1 MLVFDTS
8 PDDPS
13 FIVVG
18 SNISKVAEFGS
29 TLDNT
34 YISLYAND
42 PLSNVGYIIGTSNQ
56 NLANPV
62 FSIGMINTN
71 TNAIYPDF
79 TISNHFIGINNTTP
93 QYTLDTSGNI
103 NLSGN
108 IYNNALQT
116 GYWYNP
122 NNYLYVPNS
131 NVGIGTSSSQY
142 KFHVV
147 GSTYITGSIYA
158 SNLKPSAFIDT
169 TIATNIS
176 SGTLP
181 LTVLPTTNVTSPAS
195 TYGSGAQVA
204 QITTDIYGRVVQ
216 AQNVPIYI
224 TQSQIL
230 GLTSNGLTP
239 AAIYGNYSNLVNIPF
254 YYDANNTTYYLG
266 SGNIGIGTTNANL
279 GKLQVQG
286 DGYFNGTLFASNL
299 NIIGELTTINVA
311 TSNSTQLDIINSGPG
326 PALKVVQ
333 KDGSTVSQ
341 FYNNTGPVFTI
352 AGSGSIGIGSS
363 IPTVPLDIV
372 GNVKISGGTISGGGL
387 VQSAFTDTTNATNI
401 TSGTLSASRLPNT
414 TVTSGNYG
422 TANSNVI
429 LNIDSTGRILSAVNC
444 NIQIA
449 PGQVTGLSTVATSG
463 NYNDLINKTFILNG
477 TAAYY
482 SGGNIGI
489 STNTPD
495 SLLTIGGGVTD
506 TTSTLKINV
515 SDSSVAGA
523 ITDRIYL
530 TSLGASNTRIS
541 HSATSNLYIYVG
553 QSNNT
558 GNFHLM
564 SGAVGLN
571 QYQDRITINNN
582 GYVGINNSTPNYTLD
597 LVGNFNL
604 SGSFYNGGNSIATA
618 GKIVASAL
626 PTTTVVAGS
635 YGLASSNTS
644 IIVDSTGR
652 IVSASNI
659 GIILPV
665 GQVTGLAPS
674 ATIDTTNAGN
684 ITTGTLSSA
693 RFPTTTVIA
702 GGYGAAASN
711 ISIAVDATG
720 RIVSASNIG
729 IILPVSQVTGLA
741 PSATIDTTN
750 AANISSGTL
759 SASRLP
765 GTTVTAG
772 NYGLAASNIT
782 ISVDTTGRITSATNI
797 AIILPVGQVT
807 GLAPSATIDTTNA
820 ANITSGTLL
829 SARLPST
836 TVTAGGYSAAASNV
850 AIYVDSTGRILSA
863 SNIGIVLPVGQ
874 VTGLAPSA
882 TIDTTNAGNISSGTL
897 LSARFPTTTVTAG
910 GYGAAASNIS
920 IAVDATGRIVSAS
933 NIGIVLPVG
942 QVTGLA
948 ASATIDTTNAANIS
962 SGTLLSARLPTTTVV
977 AGGYS
982 AASSNVAIYIDST
995 GRILSASNVGIVL
1008 PVGQVT
1014 GLAPSAT
1021 IDTTNAANIA
1031 SGTLSAGRLP
1041 TTTVV
1046 AGGYGAAASNITIN
1060 VDSTGRIT
1068 SATNI
1073 GIILPVGQV
1082 TGLAPSATIDTTN
1095 AANIASGTLSAGR
1108 LPTTTVVAGGY
1119 GAAAS
1124 NITINVDSTGRITSA
1139 TNIGI
1144 ILPVGQVTGLA
1155 PSATIDTTNAANI
1168 GSGTLPL
1175 GRLPT
1180 TNISTYGG
1188 PYGSAT
1194 QSSIVTTDAYGRV
1207 TAVSS
1212 TNISITSN
1220 AVSGLSK
1227 VAGTGVYNDLIN
1239 AAFTYSPTGTTYY
1252 NGTGNVGIGTQTA
1265 LSALHVMGDILAS
1278 GKLVASNLI
1287 ILGELTTVNT
1297 TTSNSTQ
1304 LDVINNGTGPA
1315 LKVAQNTPDTV
1326 AEFYNNGSIAM
1337 QISASGNIGIG
1348 TKNATSTLYVQGTTT
1363 ITGNISAG
1371 NLVTSAFTDTTNAAN
1386 IGSGTLSSAR
1396 LPSTTVTAGGY
1407 GAAASN
1413 VAIYVDSTGRILSA
1427 SNVGIILP
1435 VGQVTGL
1442 APSATIDTTNAANIA
1457 SGTLSAVRLPT
1468 TTVVAGGYGAA
1479 ASNIS
1484 INVDSTGRILSA
1496 SNVGIVLPVGQVTGL
1511 APSATIDTTNAANIS
1526 SGTLSSARFPTTT
1539 VTAGGY
1545 GATSSNVAIYVD
1557 ASGRILSASNV
1568 AIVLPVGQVTG
1579 LAPSATI
1586 DTTNA
1591 SNITSGTLSS
1601 NLFPTTGVS
1610 AGVYGDASHIPQIN
1624 IDATGR
1630 IISSSTNQV
1639 SITTGQVSGLSYTA
1653 LSANNLVSPPSAG
1666 TYGTAAS
1673 GYVPIITID
1682 VYGRV
1687 TSASSA
1693 LLTVP
1698 TSQLYGYITL
1708 SQISGLAASAST
1720 DTTNAANITSGTL
1733 STGRLPTTTVT
1744 AGGYGGTSSNVAIYV
1759 DATGRILSASNIGIV
1774 LPVGQ
1779 VTGLAPSATIDTTN
1793 AANIKTGTLSCNLL
1807 PTTNINT
1814 YGQFGSANQVPII
1827 TTDSFGRVVNL
1838 QNQTINLTVA
1848 NLPSSSVNAGTYGSS
1863 TSIPT
1868 FTVDGYGRITLASNN
1883 AIVLSG
1889 VAASGQYSNLMNI
1902 PFVYNNTGTG
1912 AAASNIYTPS
1922 YVYNVGIGMSN
1933 ATAYPLDVNGIV
1945 RATQF
1950 IGDGSLLTGI
1960 VTSGGGGSGGGNSQ
1974 WISSNQYIYVTSN
1987 VGIGTTIVSANNALQ
2002 VQGNAS
2008 ITSLTTSNII
2018 TSNITILSST
2028 AFLSGDTQVYRSAL
2042 QTNPIRQFFTVG
2054 VSGQSNFTLSSP
2066 TVGRYTA
2073 YGSNVEIYQNGI
2085 KLGYQDINNNDYSVS
2100 TITNS
2105 VSTGFSVTLVN
2116 GANLGDYIDIT
2127 IWPQLVSTNLI
2138 LQPGYVYQQ
2147 FYDLWSASNNNVYYN
2162 IGYVGIGTALP
2173 SYPLHVAG
2181 NIYTTN
2187 SIISFSDIINKTNI
2201 ETIPNALDTVKK
2213 LRGVTYNRIDSG
2225 EQQIGL
2231 IAQEVLE
2238 IVPEVVSKTK
2248 DGLAVAYGNIV
2259 GLLIESIKELSEEVK
2274 VLRNIIHSNS
2284 NIVVQ

>member
-13 FIVVG
+13 FIVIG

-122 NNYLYVPNS
+122 NNYLYVQNS

-158 SNLKPSAFIDT
+158 SNLKPSAFSDT
-169 TIATNIS
+169 TIANNIL

-224 TQSQIL
+224 SQSQIL
-230 GLTSNGLTP
+230 GLTSTGLTP
-239 AAIYGNYSNLVNIPF
+239 AAIYGNYSNLINIPF

-311 TSNSTQLDIINSGPG
+311 TSNSTQLDVINSGPG

-341 FYNNTGPVFTI
+341 FYNNAGPVFTI

-401 TSGTLSASRLPNT
+401 TSGTLSYSRLPNT

-429 LNIDSTGRILSAVNC
+429 LNIDSTGRILFAVNC

-515 SDSSVAGA
+515 SDSSVVGA

-541 HSATSNLYIYVG
+541 HSATSNLYIYIG

-558 GNFHLM
+558 GNFHIM

-635 YGLASSNTS
+635 YGLAASNTS
-644 IIVDSTGR
+644 IVVDSTGR
-652 IVSASNI
+652 ITNATNI

-674 ATIDTTNAGN
+674 ATIDTTNATN
-684 ITTGTLSSA
+684 ITSGTLSSG
-693 RFPTTTVIA
+693 RLPTTTVVA

-729 IILPVSQVTGLA
+729 IVIPVGQVTGLA

-797 AIILPVGQVT
+797 GIILPVGQIT

-820 ANITSGTLL
+820 TNIT
-829 SARLPST
+829 
-836 TVTAGGYSAAASNV
+836 
-850 AIYVDSTGRILSA
+850 
-863 SNIGIVLPVGQ
+863 
-874 VTGLAPSA
+874 
-882 TIDTTNAGNISSGTL
+882 
-897 LSARFPTTTVTAG
+897 
-910 GYGAAASNIS
+910 
-920 IAVDATGRIVSAS
+920 
-933 NIGIVLPVG
+933 
-942 QVTGLA
+942 
-948 ASATIDTTNAANIS
+948 
-962 SGTLLSARLPTTTVV
+962 
-977 AGGYS
+977 
-982 AASSNVAIYIDST
+982 
-995 GRILSASNVGIVL
+995 
-1008 PVGQVT
+1008 
-1014 GLAPSAT
+1014 
-1021 IDTTNAANIA
+1021 

-1068 SATNI
+1068 SATNV

-1095 AANIASGTLSAGR
+1095 ATNITSGTLSASR

-1144 ILPVGQVTGLA
+1144 VIPVGQVTGLA

-1220 AVSGLSK
+1220 AVSGLST

-1239 AAFTYSPTGTTYY
+1239 AAFIYSPTGTTYY
-1252 NGTGNVGIGTQTA
+1252 NGTGNVGIGTKTA

-1371 NLVTSAFTDTTNAAN
+1371 NLVTSAFTDTTNATN

-1396 LPSTTVTAGGY
+1396 LPSTTVTAGRY
-1407 GAAASN
+1407 GAAGSN
-1413 VAIYVDSTGRILSA
+1413 VAIYVDSTGRILSASNIGIVLPVGQVTGLAPSATIDTTNAANITSGTLSADRLATTTVVAGGYGAVASNISIAVDATGRILSA

-1457 SGTLSAVRLPT
+1457 SGTLL
-1468 TTVVAGGYGAA
+1468 
-1479 ASNIS
+1479 
-1484 INVDSTGRILSA
+1484 
-1496 SNVGIVLPVGQVTGL
+1496 
-1511 APSATIDTTNAANIS
+1511 
-1526 SGTLSSARFPTTT
+1526 SARFPTTT
-1539 VTAGGY
+1539 VTAGRYGVGGGGGGG

-1557 ASGRILSASNV
+1557 STGRILSASNV
-1568 AIVLPVGQVTG
+1568 AIVLPVGQITG

-1591 SNITSGTLSS
+1591 LNITSGTLSS
-1601 NLFPTTGVS
+1601 YLLPTTGVT

-1687 TSASSA
+1687 TSASSS

-1720 DTTNAANITSGTL
+1720 DTTNATNITSGTL

-1744 AGGYGGTSSNVAIYV
+1744 AGGYGGTSSNVAIYI

-1779 VTGLAPSATIDTTN
+1779 VTGLASSATIDTTN
-1793 AANIKTGTLSCNLL
+1793 ATNILTGTLSCNLL
-1807 PTTNINT
+1807 PKTNINT

-1848 NLPSSSVNAGTYGSS
+1848 NLPSSAVNAGTYGSS

-1889 VAASGQYSNLMNI
+1889 VAATGQYSNLINI
-1902 PFVYNNTGTG
+1902 PFVYNNTGIG
-1912 AAASNIYTPS
+1912 SAASNIYTPS

-1950 IGDGSLLTGI
+1950 IGDGSLLTGV
-1960 VTSGGGGSGGGNSQ
+1960 VTSGGGGGGGGGGNSQ

-2028 AFLSGDTQVYRSAL
+2028 AFLTGDTQVYRSAL

-2085 KLGYQDINNNDYSVS
+2085 KLGYQDVNNNDYSVS

-2105 VSTGFSVTLVN
+2105 TSTGFSVTLVN
-2116 GANLGDYIDIT
+2116 GANQGDYIDIT
-2127 IWPQLVSTNLI
+2127 IWPQLISTNLI

-2162 IGYVGIGTALP
+2162 KGYVGIGTVLP

-2181 NIYTTN
+2181 NIYTAN

-2231 IAQEVLE
+2231 IAQEVLK

-2274 VLRNIIHSNS
+2274 VLRNIINS
-2284 NIVVQ
+2284 NIVVI